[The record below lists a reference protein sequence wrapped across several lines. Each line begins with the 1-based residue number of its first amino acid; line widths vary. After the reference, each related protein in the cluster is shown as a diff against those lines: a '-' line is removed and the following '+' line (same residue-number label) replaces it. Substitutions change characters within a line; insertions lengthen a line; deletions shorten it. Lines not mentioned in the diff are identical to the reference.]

1 MKGRLD
7 RRKGDRVVMPLNEL
21 LERTLASL
29 RETRRTLMSQEWDD
43 EIAGQS
49 PEEKR
54 KAAAT
59 LSSVQKAILAL
70 ENTELANIRDKLTEN
85 EKALTRGTRNL
96 KKTLVDLEDVK
107 KVLEAVNGFLQ
118 IVARIAP
125 MFI

>member
-1 MKGRLD
+1 
-7 RRKGDRVVMPLNEL
+7 MPPNEL

-43 EIAGQS
+43 EIAGRS

-85 EKALTRGTRNL
+85 EKALTRGTSNL
-96 KKTLVDLEDVK
+96 KKTLFDLEDVK
-107 KVLEAVNGFLQ
+107 KVLEAVNAFLQ